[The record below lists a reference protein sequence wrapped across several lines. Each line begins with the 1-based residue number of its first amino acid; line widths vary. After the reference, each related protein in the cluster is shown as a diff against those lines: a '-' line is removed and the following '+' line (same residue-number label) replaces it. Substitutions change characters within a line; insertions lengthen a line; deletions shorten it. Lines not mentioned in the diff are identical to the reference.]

1 MEDMVAKNTKEK
13 IIIKEEKQDSQ
24 MQKVKGRLAENQ
36 RVTDN
41 LADNKSADTIIA
53 RNKFWKDRN
62 VFVTG
67 GTGFLGSYL
76 VKKLVALGANVTV
89 LIRDYIPKSNMYI
102 GDEYKKING
111 VSGSLEDYDVIER
124 ALGEYEIS
132 TVFHL
137 AAQAIVGVANRNP
150 LGTFKAN
157 IEGTWNILEASRR
170 SPLIK
175 EVIVASSDKAYGDQI
190 HLPYDETMPL
200 QGKHP
205 YDVSKSCADLIAQTY
220 YETYKLPV
228 CITRCG
234 NLYGGGDLN
243 FNRIIPQTIQS
254 VLNNESPVIRSDGS
268 FIRDYFYIEDAVDA
282 YMTLGENVQK
292 LDLGGH
298 AFNFSNE
305 IQMTVLELVN
315 KMLELMGSPLKPVI
329 LNQGSNEIKHQYLCA
344 EKARNILGWTPNY
357 TIDEGLKKTIDWY
370 KDFLSL

>member
-1 MEDMVAKNTKEK
+1 MV
-13 IIIKEEKQDSQ
+13 
-24 MQKVKGRLAENQ
+24 
-36 RVTDN
+36 
-41 LADNKSADTIIA
+41 
-53 RNKFWKDRN
+53 NKFWNNKN

-76 VKKLVALGANVTV
+76 VKKLVNYGANVTV
-89 LIRDYIPKSNMYI
+89 LVRDYVPQSNIYI
-102 GDEYKKING
+102 GEEYKKVTIVHG
-111 VSGSLEDYDVIER
+111 TLEDYLLMER
-124 ALGEYEIS
+124 TLGEYEID

-157 IEGTWNILEASRR
+157 IEGTWNILEAARK

-175 EVIVASSDKAYGDQI
+175 QVIVASSDKAYGDQEV
-190 HLPYDETMPL
+190 LPYDENMPL

-243 FNRIIPQTIQS
+243 FNRIIPQSIKS
-254 VLNNESPVIRSDGS
+254 ILNKEAPVIRSDGS

-282 YMTLGENVQK
+282 YINLAEKVVDLN
-292 LDLGGH
+292 LGGQ

-305 IQMTVLELVN
+305 IQLTVLELVN
-315 KMLELMGSPLKPVI
+315 KILGIMGSDIKPII
-329 LNQGSNEIKHQYLCA
+329 LNQGNNEILHQYLSA
-344 EKARNILGWTPNY
+344 KKARTVLGWSPSY
-357 TIDEGLKKTIDWY
+357 TIDEGLSRTVEWY
-370 KDFLSL
+370 KDFLNKEI